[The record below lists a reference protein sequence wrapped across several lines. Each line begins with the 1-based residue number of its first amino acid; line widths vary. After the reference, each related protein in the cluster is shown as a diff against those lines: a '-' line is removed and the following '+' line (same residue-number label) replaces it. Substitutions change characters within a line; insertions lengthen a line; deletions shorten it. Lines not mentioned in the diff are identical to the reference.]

1 MKITLSALRDRQPI
15 KKIVANSLDVAL
27 YNLIACVGD
36 AEYIVVDSNG
46 EAIRARNPLE
56 LQKLVQHIDYQK
68 MTIRHQSAYDE
79 MIGQPTRQGS
89 NQLEVPFGDNKL
101 Y

>member
-1 MKITLSALRDRQPI
+1 MKITLAALYDIQPVT
-15 KKIVANSLDVAL
+15 KFVANSLDVAL
-27 YNLIACVGD
+27 YQLIACVGE
-36 AEYIVVDSNG
+36 AEYIVVDKEG
-46 EAIRARNPLE
+46 DAIRARNPLA
-56 LQKLVQHIDYQK
+56 LQKLVRHIAYHQ

-79 MIGQPTRQGS
+79 MIGQPVRKSS

>member
-1 MKITLSALRDRQPI
+1 MKITLAALCDMQPVT
-15 KKIVANSLDVAL
+15 KFVANSLDVAL

-36 AEYIVVDSNG
+36 AEYLVVDSKG
-46 EAIRARNPLE
+46 EAIRARNPLA
-56 LQKLVQHIDYQK
+56 LQKLVQHIDYHQ
-68 MTIRHQSAYDE
+68 MTLRHQSAYDE
-79 MIGQPTRQGS
+79 MIGQPARKGS